1 MITTEFAKEFSEVTG
16 ESIDVGNEVFEQA
29 FDAWLKFMAGPDKIE
44 VSWKDVVRKV
54 IPKVVLEW
62 RRTILY
68 SPLKRQNQSIN
79 TYRKTPGF
87 PWSDVQA
94 NADWQN
100 MKSVIVKFD
109 FSPNQFH

>member
-1 MITTEFAKEFSEVTG
+1 MLRG
-16 ESIDVGNEVFEQA
+16 RRH
-29 FDAWLKFMAGPDKIE
+29 GPR
-44 VSWKDVVRKV
+44 VQ
-54 IPKVVLEW
+54 IPQSQPNVLLEW

-87 PWSDVQA
+87 PWSDVHA
-94 NADWQN
+94 DADWQN